1 MADLAVKALAQNIN
15 FITRFE
21 NDYHNLLELL
31 GKTTVEMLS
40 PGTAY
45 KIYKTSGTLS
55 SGKVGEKQL
64 IPDSDISMK
73 DVEIAEIEYSKYRNL
88 TSIEKIGKQGY
99 EIAVGKTNAKIQK
112 DIVAGI
118 RKTIYA
124 GIEKGTGEAKV
135 PKGKGFQQQVAKAAA
150 FIATKF
156 EDEGHTPVIFANPD
170 DVYTY
175 LGEKPITVEAAFGI
189 SYLSN
194 FMGIG
199 NVIMDSN
206 IAQGTVIGTA
216 CENLDVVAP
225 NISEI
230 PGMDL
235 TTDETGM
242 VAIHN
247 GAKYENAAIET
258 VAYCGL
264 AVYPTYLDRIV
275 KVTVT
280 A

>member
-15 FITRFE
+15 FITKFE
-21 NDYHNLLELL
+21 SDYHNLLQLL
-31 GKTTVEMLS
+31 GKTEVEMLS

-45 KIYKTSGTLS
+45 KMYKTSGTLNT
-55 SGKVGEKQL
+55 GKVEEKAL
-64 IPDSDISMK
+64 IPDSNISMV
-73 DVEIAEIEYSKYRNL
+73 DSELAEIEYSKYRNL

-99 EIAVGKTNAKIQK
+99 DIAVGKTNDKIQK
-112 DIVAGI
+112 DIIAGV
-118 RKTIYA
+118 RKTIYT
-124 GIEKGTGEAKV
+124 GIAKGTGEAKV

-150 FIATKF
+150 FISKKF
-156 EDEGHTPVIFANPD
+156 EDEGHTPIIFANPE

-206 IAQGTVIGTA
+206 VTEGTVIGTA

-242 VAIHN
+242 IAIHN
-247 GAKYENAAIET
+247 GAKYENASVET

-264 AVYPTYLDRIV
+264 AVYPAYLDRIV